1 MDTHTSAEELTK
13 EMTDLLFK
21 QSDRH
26 EECLEKY
33 YDAYPDKQDKAEAP
47 AQKAA
52 KTGKVTVRKTWPSL
66 HNAKKLG

>member
-1 MDTHTSAEELTK
+1 MDTHTSSEELTK

-33 YDAYPDKQDKAEAP
+33 YDAYPNKQDEAEAP
-47 AQKAA
+47 AWKAT
-52 KTGKVTVRKTWPSL
+52 KTGKATIRKTWSSL
-66 HNAKKLG
+66 HNAKILG